1 MNCELWQ
8 DKIDAFVD
16 AELAA
21 DEVRSFDEHLRSCP
35 ACAQE
40 TFARQRLKAETRLA
54 GQRYVPS
61 AEFAD
66 RIAQSVAPKR
76 RRSLVWMPAFVSA
89 LAILL
94 LTILIGFN
102 WRERTLQ
109 QETVALLV
117 NQLADQHVSTLASD
131 HPVDVISTDRH
142 TVKPWFAGK
151 VPFSVDIPNLEG
163 TGFELVGGRLTYV
176 RQTPAAQLIFSTRK
190 HRISVFMVREGAEVA
205 ALGND
210 QAPIRRAGFNT
221 QTWVEDGVRYFAISD
236 VNPQDIHRLCDLLK
250 SES

>member
-89 LAILL
+89 AK
-94 LTILIGFN
+94 N
-102 WRERTLQ
+102 RRQ
-109 QETVALLV
+109 
-117 NQLADQHVSTLASD
+117 
-131 HPVDVISTDRH
+131 
-142 TVKPWFAGK
+142 
-151 VPFSVDIPNLEG
+151 
-163 TGFELVGGRLTYV
+163 RLMKKRCV
-176 RQTPAAQLIFSTRK
+176 EPQPAKL
-190 HRISVFMVREGAEVA
+190 
-205 ALGND
+205 
-210 QAPIRRAGFNT
+210 RR
-221 QTWVEDGVRYFAISD
+221 
-236 VNPQDIHRLCDLLK
+236 
-250 SES
+250 